1 MTNDNYEEKF
11 KQQIARLNQEQKEA
25 VTTTE
30 GPVLVFAGPGTG
42 KTQVLTLR
50 IANLIAQ
57 GLAEPK
63 NILALT
69 FTKAAAVNMQERL
82 ATIIGPTAYQVC
94 SNTFHGFCQEVM
106 INNGEFFPFKHDSE
120 VADELTQNEIMEK
133 NSP

>member
-1 MTNDNYEEKF
+1 MKKKF
-11 KQQIARLNQEQKEA
+11 KQQIVYLNQEQKEA
-25 VTTTE
+25 VMTTE
-30 GPVLVFAGPGTG
+30 GPVLVFAGPWDG
-42 KTQVLTLR
+42 KNNVLTLR

-63 NILALT
+63 HILALT

-106 INNGEFFPFKHDSE
+106 TNTENFFHSSMTVK
-120 VADELTQNEIMEK
+120 
-133 NSP
+133 